1 MTYQPENVLYLVP
14 SVLEEKD
21 EEGYSEIR
29 LKGCAAV
36 YGTNEAAFYCE
47 QITTENKNAFGDAL
61 EAALKNVKALIVI
74 CRNDISLISEYAGD
88 STEKLKGAFEGRMI
102 GAGGLRGQRSPGSP
116 AKKQEKKEEKLDI
129 KSAVRMFAIIA
140 NKATPQE
147 VSQNCDPQDIEL
159 EDLIA
164 YYGIEHESTGSELTD
179 RLAELKAVWETMQPF
194 FYGK

>member
-1 MTYQPENVLYLVP
+1 MTYRPENVLYLVP
-14 SVLEEKD
+14 SVVEEKN

-29 LKGCAAV
+29 LKGCAAI
-36 YGTNEAAFYCE
+36 YGTTEAAFYCE
-47 QITTENKNAFGDAL
+47 QITAENKNAFGDSL

>member
-1 MTYQPENVLYLVP
+1 
-14 SVLEEKD
+14 
-21 EEGYSEIR
+21 
-29 LKGCAAV
+29 
-36 YGTNEAAFYCE
+36 
-47 QITTENKNAFGDAL
+47 
-61 EAALKNVKALIVI
+61 
-74 CRNDISLISEYAGD
+74 
-88 STEKLKGAFEGRMI
+88 MI

>member
-1 MTYQPENVLYLVP
+1 MTYRPENVLYLVP
-14 SVLEEKD
+14 SVLEETN

-29 LKGCAAV
+29 LKGCAAI

-47 QITTENKNAFGDAL
+47 RITSENKNAFGDSL
-61 EAALKNVKALIVI
+61 ESALKNVKALIVI
-74 CRNDISLISEYAGD
+74 CRNDISLISDYAGD

-102 GAGGLRGQRSPGSP
+102 GAGGLRGQKSP

-194 FYGK
+194 FYGKE